1 MHLSLE
7 EAADLLMVLT
17 TNAVFDIRR
26 FVIRELGL
34 RGAGVAQDEARI
46 ELSAEQFRALPNAKD
61 IVQNRRWIQKG
72 LAMELVSASIMRH
85 LDRPPEVTAWARP
98 RDGRPNLAAGPK
110 KADISIDFPETE
122 QNREF
127 KILAEVKAKKVMT
140 TDDFTDELGGAL
152 EHAKTELKKAPE
164 LLIYCLVV
172 NGARIYKDVR
182 LHELFRG
189 FLQKH
194 SLTPDGSIRMVPMY
208 SPDFGYIAGKIS
220 SSYDLT
226 ERYFEPYVLCDAL
239 DAVCNAIAQEEL
251 PEERMWMIDSFMNV
265 IAEWLNHHRSGLD
278 DELGK
283 GLDGG
288 LGKGPDDEPGATSGM

>member
-1 MHLSLE
+1 
-7 EAADLLMVLT
+7 MVLT

-34 RGAGVAQDEARI
+34 QDAGVAEDEARI
-46 ELSAEQFRALPNAKD
+46 ELSAKQLRQLPNASD
-61 IVQNRRWIQKG
+61 IAKNRRWIQKG
-72 LAMELVSASIMRH
+72 LAMELVSASIMQH
-85 LDRPPEVTAWARP
+85 LDKPAAVTAWARP
-98 RDGRPNLAAGPK
+98 KDGRPNLGAGPGD
-110 KADISIDFPETE
+110 ADISVDFPETE
-122 QNREF
+122 QTRAL
-127 KILAEVKAKKVMT
+127 KILAEVSAKEVVT
-140 TDDFTDELGGAL
+140 TDDYVEQLSSAL
-152 EHAKTELKKAPE
+152 AHAQAELKKVPE

-172 NGARIYKDVR
+172 NGAKIHKDVG

-194 SLTPDGSIRMVPMY
+194 SLTPDGNIRMVPMY

-226 ERYFEPYVLCDAL
+226 ERYFEPYVLCGAL

-251 PEERMWMIDSFMNV
+251 PKERMWMIDSFMNV
-265 IAEWLNHHRSGLD
+265 VAEWRKHHRSGLD

-288 LGKGPDDEPGATSGM
+288 LGKGPDGGLGKGPDDEPGATSGM